1 MGIACSIMKLLT
13 YLFSAVVVLGAES
26 PVVPLGD
33 TTGHVKY
40 APVEPDHYA
49 PNEIRKS
56 GDFEDCH
63 YVDKLV
69 YKDECVPYVEKT
81 CYTQQEEQC
90 HDVDEKNC
98 TSVIE
103 EYEKRECFE
112 VTELVCSL
120 VETQHYEVVQEDY
133 IVQRCTR
140 AEDRV
145 CDTVFDL
152 AITTKD
158 DFQCVD
164 VDYVDCWDQEL
175 VIKDRTC
182 IFSVDF
188 ECGKIKPKDGKN
200 SVQCDKV
207 PTKKCYD
214 TPRKVR
220 QDVCKPRSSKYCEKF
235 TNDFPYPVEKQ
246 NCHSEP
252 MKRCELERRSK
263 PKKAKQYAYHKQ
275 CKPVKRQVCDD
286 SEKKRLRS
294 DCNKVQ
300 RTECNYKP
308 VEKCVD
314 EKKQY
319 CFKQEAMLHEKVCLS
334 EKKQIIDE
342 TLSHV

>member
-1 MGIACSIMKLLT
+1 MKLLT
-13 YLFSAVVVLGAES
+13 CFFSAVVVLGAEL

-33 TTGHVKY
+33 TTGHEKYVPVK
-40 APVEPDHYA
+40 PDHYA

-56 GDFEDCH
+56 GDLEDCH

-81 CYTQQEEQC
+81 
-90 HDVDEKNC
+90 C

-120 VETQHYEVVQEDY
+120 VETLHYEVVQEDFV
-133 IVQRCTR
+133 VQRCTR

-145 CDTVFDL
+145 CDTVYDL

-164 VDYVDCWDQEL
+164 VDYVDCWDEEL

-286 SEKKRLRS
+286 SEKKRLRPE
-294 DCNKVQ
+294 CNKVQ

>member
-1 MGIACSIMKLLT
+1 MGVRLSQLACFIMKLLT
-13 YLFSAVVVLGAES
+13 CLFTAVAVLGAEL

-40 APVEPDHYA
+40 APVKADHYA

-69 YKDECVPYVEKT
+69 HKDECVPYVEKT

-133 IVQRCTR
+133 
-140 AEDRV
+140 
-145 CDTVFDL
+145 TVFDL
-152 AITTKD
+152 DITTKD

-164 VDYVDCWDQEL
+164 VDYVDCWDEEL

-200 SVQCDKV
+200 SVQCDKI
-207 PTKKCYD
+207 
-214 TPRKVR
+214 
-220 QDVCKPRSSKYCEKF
+220 
-235 TNDFPYPVEKQ
+235 
-246 NCHSEP
+246 
-252 MKRCELERRSK
+252 
-263 PKKAKQYAYHKQ
+263 
-275 CKPVKRQVCDD
+275 
-286 SEKKRLRS
+286 LRE
-294 DCNKVQ
+294 VYQ
-300 RTECNYKP
+300 
-308 VEKCVD
+308 
-314 EKKQY
+314 
-319 CFKQEAMLHEKVCLS
+319 
-334 EKKQIIDE
+334 
-342 TLSHV
+342 

>member
-1 MGIACSIMKLLT
+1 MKLLT
-13 YLFSAVVVLGAES
+13 CFFSAVVVLGAEL

-33 TTGHVKY
+33 TTGHEKYVPVK
-40 APVEPDHYA
+40 PDHYA

-56 GDFEDCH
+56 GDLEDCH

-81 CYTQQEEQC
+81 
-90 HDVDEKNC
+90 C

-120 VETQHYEVVQEDY
+120 VETLHYEVVQEDFV
-133 IVQRCTR
+133 VQRCTR

-145 CDTVFDL
+145 CDTVYDL

-164 VDYVDCWDQEL
+164 VDYVDCWDEEL

-220 QDVCKPRSSKYCEKF
+220 KDVCKPRSSKYCEKF

-252 MKRCELERRSK
+252 MKRCELERRSN
-263 PKKAKQYAYHKQ
+263 PKRAKQYAYHKQ
-275 CKPVKRQVCDD
+275 
-286 SEKKRLRS
+286 
-294 DCNKVQ
+294 
-300 RTECNYKP
+300 YKP

-334 EKKQIIDE
+334 EKKQ
-342 TLSHV
+342 